1 MSLPLSQN
9 TEITLYKHAAS
20 NTTTVL
26 QTTVFDMTGFE
37 GIMLLAAG
45 HTATYA
51 DTTSKLSFTVGT
63 ASDSLSQTT
72 GMVNIGKSALYMEC
86 IRPVGRFLQGNYLV
100 TASGVDVIN
109 TLWAIRYG
117 AKNAPTTQPASTTG
131 KIMYSPG
138 TGTASG

>member
-1 MSLPLSQN
+1 MSLPISQQ
-9 TEITLYKHAAS
+9 TEITLYSHAAS

-26 QTTVFDMTGFE
+26 QTTVFDMTGYE

-45 HTATYA
+45 PTATLAAATNGLY
-51 DTTSKLSFTVGT
+51 FTVGT

-72 GMVNIGKSALYMEC
+72 GIVAPSKSALYMEC
-86 IRPVGRFLQGNYLV
+86 IRPIGRFIQGNFLV
-100 TASGVDVIN
+100 SASGIDVIN

-117 AKNAPTTQPASTTG
+117 AKNQPTTQPASTTG
-131 KIMYSPG
+131 EVVYSPV